1 MTAVEQFENVIL
13 GSGAAGKLTAWDL
26 VGAGRRTAVIERGLI
41 GGTWGPL
48 RNRVQRPSE
57 SRTHS

>member
-13 GSGAAGKLTAWDL
+13 GSGAAGKLTAW
-26 VGAGRRTAVIERGLI
+26 AGRRTAVIERGLI